1 MSDNQKTDFIQTSK
15 HKPSSISQNA
25 NLDIQDLTQA
35 FIQLQRENAQ
45 SVVSPR
51 KGLNRL
57 FRTEEEK
64 IKDEINI
71 KKIRSFHEH
80 EMEIASTICEV
91 KKQDIQMQIAAAL
104 AQRKVVLDTQSKAYI
119 SEIYQGFGKQMN
131 AHITEA
137 VNMYLEGIR
146 QSESISDP
154 LVKNRLRE
162 YAEKK
167 IKQDFDLVEDL
178 AKDALQNIYAGLNQ

>member
-1 MSDNQKTDFIQTSK
+1 MLNLLVA
-15 HKPSSISQNA
+15 HK
-25 NLDIQDLTQA
+25 
-35 FIQLQRENAQ
+35 
-45 SVVSPR
+45 
-51 KGLNRL
+51 KGINRL

-64 IKDEINI
+64 IRDEISI
-71 KKIRSFHEH
+71 RKIRSFHEH

-119 SEIYQGFGKQMN
+119 GEIYQGFGKQMN

-146 QSESISDP
+146 QSESISDS

-167 IKQDFDLVEDL
+167 IKQDFNLVEDL

>member
-1 MSDNQKTDFIQTSK
+1 MFDNQKTDFIQTSK
-15 HKPSSISQNA
+15 HKPSSISQNV

-45 SVVSPR
+45 SVGSNK
-51 KGLNRL
+51 KGINRL

-64 IKDEINI
+64 IRDEISI
-71 KKIRSFHEH
+71 RKIRSFHEH

-119 SEIYQGFGKQMN
+119 GEIYQGFGKQMN

-146 QSESISDP
+146 QSESIS
-154 LVKNRLRE
+154 
-162 YAEKK
+162 YSAS
-167 IKQDFDLVEDL
+167 
-178 AKDALQNIYAGLNQ
+178 